1 MNNIYYLWLIPFL
14 PLVGFVINAL
24 FGKKLPKAVVHW
36 VANLAVWSSFVVAVV
51 AFFDLISIV
60 PSQRVLIDPVYKWIF
75 TDGLGIDIKF
85 MLDPLSAVMILVV
98 TGVSSLIHLYSIGYM
113 HDDPSYYRYFAYL
126 NLFVFSMSLLVL
138 GGNIVLMFVGWEG
151 VGLCSYLLIGF
162 WFEDEEKAYAGRKAF
177 ITNRIGDF
185 GFILGI
191 LLMLAIFKTLDFTE
205 INKILIYRG
214 DTISTTALTLIGLF
228 LFVGATGKSAQIPL
242 YVWLP
247 DAMAGPT
254 PVSALIHAA
263 TMVTAGVYMI
273 GRLNLLYAHA
283 PIAMAVVAAIAG
295 ATAFFAATMAIT
307 QNDIKKVLAYSTV
320 SQLGYMFMAM
330 GVGAFA
336 AGIFHLMTH
345 AFFKALLFLG
355 SGSVI
360 HAMSGIQD
368 MRQMGGLKKY
378 MPITYWTFLTATLA
392 ISGIPPFAGF
402 FSKDEIIWSTF
413 ASSRGGVVLWAV
425 GVITAIIT
433 AFYMFRLVYMT
444 FHGEERIPEEV
455 KHHVH
460 ESPAVMTI
468 PLIVLAILS
477 VIGGWVG
484 ISPVIGKLFGAEHSN
499 IFEEF
504 LHPVFAHAHI
514 PFHHY
519 SEGTEWAFMAISV
532 GGALLGI
539 LAAFYLY
546 VKRTDLPRKIALKVW
561 PLYKLLYNKYYVD
574 EIYYYL
580 IIHPIYLI
588 SLLFLWRF
596 TDVGVIDGVAV
607 NGSAKSVKFTAR
619 IMRFWQNGDT
629 QVYIFSF
636 IVGVVLVLGYLLL
649 V

>member
-1 MNNIYYLWLIPFL
+1 MNNIYYLWLIPFF
-14 PLVGFVINAL
+14 PLLGFLINGL
-24 FGKKLPKAVVHW
+24 LGKKLPRPVIHW
-36 VANLAVWSSFVVAVV
+36 VANIAVWSSFTVAVI
-51 AFFDLISIV
+51 AFFDLIKIV
-60 PSQRVLIDPVYKWIF
+60 PSERILVDPIYKWIF
-75 TDGLGIDIKF
+75 SGSLSVDVKF
-85 MLDPLSAVMILVV
+85 LLDPLSVVMILVV
-98 TGVSSLIHLYSIGYM
+98 TGVGALIHVYSIGYM

-126 NLFVFSMSLLVL
+126 NLFIFSMTILVL
-138 GGNIVLMFVGWEG
+138 ASNIVLMFVGWEG

-162 WFEDEEKAYAGRKAF
+162 WFEDESKAYAGRKAF
-177 ITNRIGDF
+177 VTNRIGDF

-191 LLMLAIFKTLDFTE
+191 LLILGIFKTFDFTE
-205 INKILIYRG
+205 ITKILIYKG
-214 DTISTTALTLIGLF
+214 DTISTTALTLIALF

-283 PIAMAVVAAIAG
+283 PMAMGIVAGIAG
-295 ATAFFAATMAIT
+295 ATAFFAATMAMA
-307 QNDIKKVLAYSTV
+307 QNDIKKVLAYSTI

-378 MPITYWTFLTATLA
+378 MPVTYWTFLTATLA

-413 ASSRGGVVLWAV
+413 ASSRGGWFLWLIGVL
-425 GVITAIIT
+425 TAIIT

-444 FHGEERIPEEV
+444 FHGENRSPEEV
-455 KHHVH
+455 KHHIH
-460 ESPAVMTI
+460 ESPAVMTVPMI
-468 PLIVLAILS
+468 ILAILA

-484 ISPVIGKLFGAEHSN
+484 VSPVIGKLFGAEHSN

-504 LHPVFAHAHI
+504 LHPVFYHAHI
-514 PFHHY
+514 HFKHY
-519 SEGTEWAFMAISV
+519 SEATEWWFMAISV
-532 GGALLGI
+532 TGALLGI
-539 LAAFYLY
+539 LIAFYLY
-546 VKRTDLPRKIALKVW
+546 VKRTDLPRKIALKFW
-561 PLYKLLYNKYYVD
+561 ALYKLLYNKYYVD
-574 EIYYYL
+574 EIYYYVV
-580 IIHPIYLI
+580 IHPIYLI
-588 SLLFLWRF
+588 SLLFLWKF
-596 TDVGVIDGVAV
+596 TDVYVIDGVGV
-607 NGSAKSVKFTAR
+607 NGSAKSVKFTSK
-619 IMRFWQNGDT
+619 ILKYWQNGDT

-636 IVGVVLVLGYLLL
+636 MLGVVLVLGYLLL
-649 V
+649 A